1 MRSLKQL
8 LYDQYLTLRYTL
20 GKTKPY
26 HSGERK
32 LPRRIFADLLA
43 WQFREG
49 EFNTMYYAMGLHLRG
64 AKQKEYIGRRV
75 FLKIEERVE
84 RKLRERA
91 ECGGLRYDVVT
102 RDKFY
107 AGSIFSAAG
116 LPSAENL
123 ALISDQYLITPD
135 GRKEQLDSLLK
146 FPYPLFI
153 KNNTLEAG
161 EGVMDCQ
168 IDKNGFVINGER
180 KGMSDFLRIVGSRKW
195 VVQRRYSSH
204 AKLQE
209 FNSTSL
215 NSTRIYTIL
224 NHHEPEILCAYQGF
238 ATGKATS
245 DSWQHGS
252 LYVGL
257 DLTNGILRETG
268 VTSPYDKRSGLHKMH
283 PDSNKKFEAFEI
295 PYLKEAVNLCI
306 RAHRL
311 LYFHFIIGWDI
322 AITDTGPMI
331 LEANER
337 PGMSVAQA
345 LNGGL
350 RKKIMEYAAKIM
362 KEQERIDI
370 SSKLQ

>member
-1 MRSLKQL
+1 
-8 LYDQYLTLRYTL
+8 
-20 GKTKPY
+20 
-26 HSGERK
+26 
-32 LPRRIFADLLA
+32 
-43 WQFREG
+43 
-49 EFNTMYYAMGLHLRG
+49 MYYAMGLHLRG